1 MSQQPPFEPSLR
13 PVAPNARWWILG
25 IVFVLLAAWEAAF
38 HRWFMDLPMITGHR
52 LNALIAAGLVALVV
66 LATFV
71 LIQRYE
77 QRLAALADELKRKN
91 EALRALEAERD
102 TRLVD
107 LARDLALALAEIV
120 TRCEVAR
127 GLPESVNAVEEF
139 AAIEA
144 RAHVFQTVISSM
156 IDLKHEGA
164 GLTEV
169 LPSILEEY
177 QRHRE
182 AHPKQPPLSRRSPE
196 RPSVR
201 RSELASR

>member
-1 MSQQPPFEPSLR
+1 MSQQYVFDASPR
-13 PVAPNARWWILG
+13 PVAPQAKWWIVG
-25 IVFVLLAAWEAAF
+25 VVFVLLGVWELAF
-38 HRWFMDLPMITGHR
+38 HRWFMDVPMILGHR
-52 LNALIAAGLVALVV
+52 LNALIAASLVAVVV

-77 QRLAALADELKRKN
+77 QRLAAMADELKRKN

-102 TRLVD
+102 TRLVA
-107 LARDLALALAEIV
+107 LARDLAVALADIV

-127 GLPESVNAVEEF
+127 GLPEDIDAAEEF

-144 RAHVFQTVISSM
+144 RAHTFQTVISAM

-164 GLTEV
+164 GLTEA
-169 LPSILEEY
+169 LPSILDEY

-182 AHPKQPPLSRRSPE
+182 AHPKQAPSSRPAPE
-196 RPSVR
+196 LPAVR